1 MSGEV
6 VEGLMVNSSAN
17 KKIEAKS
24 RTAITEKQKTML
36 YKKKVQGL
44 INKD

>member
-1 MSGEV
+1 LSGEV
-6 VEGLMVNSSAN
+6 VEGLVVNSSAN

-24 RTAITEKQKTML
+24 RTAITEEHKTML
-36 YKKKVQGL
+36 FKKKEQGL